1 MTHRFSFI
9 FFFCGAIL
17 LQPLYFSNAHGE
29 DQRPE
34 AMVETDG
41 STMPPPAAE
50 KFITFSPPFDATPV
64 ALVDD
69 EPITKYDLSVALA
82 QKEEQASGHPG
93 ESEKE
98 YLPTLNRLI
107 NSKLIVQEAKNIGLN
122 ETPEVQSQIKG
133 FKRRQMQTALM
144 GRHLQGL
151 EPDPAEV
158 KKMYHEISREVK
170 LQNLIFSEGA
180 GANWFLMEAKL
191 KGANLDK
198 LVKRSIAE
206 KKAKERKDETY
217 VKLTALRP
225 EIAGEVFSMKVGGL
239 SKIYRIEDGYLV
251 YRLVDTRFVEDPAA
265 REEAVRRVTTN
276 TRSQKAR
283 DYSLALQ
290 NKYVTFNKDVFKQLD
305 FDTDLKKLLQD
316 KRILVK
322 AKGKNDS
329 FSITVADLAAEMEK
343 NFFHGA
349 DKAAKLKLINIRKE
363 VIIQNRIFNYTSELE
378 ARHLGLDQT
387 KEFKRKVADFEI
399 STLFQ
404 AFMKKLILPKV
415 KITEEELLT
424 YYNEH
429 IEEYSS
435 PALLRMKSL
444 VFKNRLDAESALDK
458 LRKGA
463 DYNWVSANTA
473 NLIDP
478 NTPGVLPLDKDLLSL
493 TSLPE
498 DLQKLAG
505 EVKKNDLLL
514 YAPSTGDM
522 YYALMVEEVF
532 PPKPQP
538 FADAKAEVRKK
549 VFQLNTEKL
558 LNEWIAKLKAVY
570 PVQIFLRDPGQ

>member
-1 MTHRFSFI
+1 MTHHFSFI
-9 FFFCGAIL
+9 FFFCGALL

-29 DQRPE
+29 VQ
-34 AMVETDG
+34 
-41 STMPPPAAE
+41 PPPAAE
-50 KFITFSPPFDATPV
+50 KFITFSSPFDDTPV

-69 EPITKYDLSVALA
+69 EPITKYDLSVTLA
-82 QKEEQASGHPG
+82 RHEEQASGHPG
-93 ESEKE
+93 ESAKE
-98 YLPTLNRLI
+98 YLPTLNRMI
-107 NSKLIVQEAKNIGLN
+107 SSRLIVQEAKNIGLN
-122 ETPEVQSQIKG
+122 ELPEVQSQVEAY
-133 FKRRQMQTALM
+133 KRKQLQTALI
-144 GRHLQGL
+144 GRHLHGL

-158 KKMYHEISREVK
+158 EKMYQEISREVK
-170 LQNLIFSEGA
+170 LQNLIFSEGPEA
-180 GANWFLMEAKL
+180 GRFLEKA
-191 KGANLDK
+191 KGADVDQ

-206 KKAKERKDETY
+206 KKATERKDEAY

-265 REEAVRRVTTN
+265 REEAVHRVTTN
-276 TRSQKAR
+276 TRSQKAM

-290 NKYVTFNKDVFKQLD
+290 DKYVTFDEDLFKQLD
-305 FDTDLKKLLQD
+305 LDTDFEKLLQD

-322 AKGKNDS
+322 AKDKNDS
-329 FSITVADLAAEMEK
+329 FIITVADLAADMK
-343 NFFHGA
+343 KSFFHGA
-349 DKAAKLKLINIRKE
+349 DKAAKLKIINARKN
-363 VIIQNRIFNYTSELE
+363 VIIENKIFTYISELE

-404 AFMKKLILPKV
+404 VFMNKLILPKV

-435 PALLRMKSL
+435 PAMLRLKSL
-444 VFKNRLDAESALDK
+444 VFNNRRDAERAVDK

-463 DYNWVSANTA
+463 EYNWVSANAANQVDPDTA
-473 NLIDP
+473 A
-478 NTPGVLPLDKDLLSL
+478 VLPLGKDILSL

-514 YAPSTGDM
+514 YAPTGDL
-522 YYALMVEEVF
+522 YYALMVEDVF
-532 PPKPQP
+532 PPIPQP
-538 FADAKAEVRKK
+538 FEDAKAEARKK
-549 VFQLNTEKL
+549 VFQLNSEKL

>member
-1 MTHRFSFI
+1 M
-9 FFFCGAIL
+9 
-17 LQPLYFSNAHGE
+17 
-29 DQRPE
+29 
-34 AMVETDG
+34 
-41 STMPPPAAE
+41 
-50 KFITFSPPFDATPV
+50 
-64 ALVDD
+64 
-69 EPITKYDLSVALA
+69 
-82 QKEEQASGHPG
+82 
-93 ESEKE
+93 
-98 YLPTLNRLI
+98 
-107 NSKLIVQEAKNIGLN
+107 
-122 ETPEVQSQIKG
+122 
-133 FKRRQMQTALM
+133 
-144 GRHLQGL
+144 
-151 EPDPAEV
+151 
-158 KKMYHEISREVK
+158 
-170 LQNLIFSEGA
+170 
-180 GANWFLMEAKL
+180 
-191 KGANLDK
+191 DK

-206 KKAKERKDETY
+206 KKAKVRKDEAY
-217 VKLTALRP
+217 VKLSALQP
-225 EIAGEVFSMKVGGL
+225 EIAGEVFSMKVGAL

-251 YRLVDTRFVEDPAA
+251 YRLVDTRFVEDPSA

-276 TRSQKAR
+276 TRSQKAM

-290 NKYVTFNKDVFKQLD
+290 NKYVTFDEDLFKQLD
-305 FDTDLKKLLQD
+305 FDTDLEKLLQD

-329 FSITVADLAAEMEK
+329 FIITVADLAAEMK
-343 NFFHGA
+343 KAFYHGA
-349 DKAAKLKLINIRKE
+349 DKAAKLKLINNRKE
-363 VIIQNRIFNYTSELE
+363 VVIQNKIFNYTSELE

-399 STLFQ
+399 STLFK
-404 AFMKKLILPKV
+404 AFMNKLILPKV
-415 KITEEELLT
+415 KITEEELLA

-444 VFKNRLDAESALDK
+444 VFNNRLDAESALDK

-473 NLIDP
+473 NQVDP
-478 NTPGVLPLDKDLLSL
+478 DTPGVLPLDKELLSL

-522 YYALMVEEVF
+522 YYAIMVEDVF
-532 PPKPQP
+532 PSKPQP
-538 FADAKAEVRKK
+538 FEDAKAEVRKK